1 MDSEFR
7 DPEWP
12 GPELS
17 ENKFYFTRERLFILK
32 RNKILSSDRFEPVTF
47 QIVLVF
53 WFLIESFDVRE
64 NRLKDP
70 GLNSIIPFYLLYK

>member
-1 MDSEFR
+1 MDLEFR

-12 GPELS
+12 GPQLS
-17 ENKFYFTRERLFILK
+17 GDKFYFTRERLFILK

-64 NRLKDP
+64 NRLKYP